1 MSAPETNMI
10 LGPTWNIRTELAIDA
25 AEDLRNAGR
34 ATYVSRELDQS
45 GKVVKEGECWE
56 LQKGKEELL
65 LAFKDQFGQEAE
77 IEVPMNPDAENVIT
91 VMEGEDIGA
100 LGAWGRAMSKAVGPG
115 DVYEM
120 IRAALHEKSIP
131 VDRVDTACSVTSG
144 NMNRLERIMHATF
157 GEDGKG
163 SLGSYP
169 DLLGSREAT
178 HLNCD
183 PHTITSKYMA
193 TLTENN
199 ISEIW
204 AYKKPE
210 IEIKVTAGGVT
221 LRMPVKLRVTGAG
234 QARDFNAVAS
244 GRTERPAMVKDKTM
258 GVGLLKVDLR
268 GGGGGGNEEMRSLV
282 VSGMVM

>member
-120 IRAALHEKSIP
+120 IRAALHEKGIP

-144 NMNRLERIMHATF
+144 NMNRLERIM
-157 GEDGKG
+157 E
-163 SLGSYP
+163 
-169 DLLGSREAT
+169 
-178 HLNCD
+178 
-183 PHTITSKYMA
+183 I